1 MSNTKVK
8 QGKEHNVQA
17 NVTLAKTIIDATNS
31 NASSIEMT
39 LTIIPDL
46 YLMEQDSMSSGGQLM
61 WWIPS

>member
-1 MSNTKVK
+1 MSTTKVK

-17 NVTLAKTIIDATNS
+17 NVTQSKALIDVTNS
-31 NASSIEMT
+31 NASNIEMT

-46 YLMEQDSMSSGGQLM
+46 YLVEQDPMSSGGQLM